1 MSGSCDSCNS
11 ADCSVRTK
19 QPGESQE
26 QYEERIAL
34 ERRLCKIDKKIA
46 VISGKGGVG
55 KSTVAVNLAV
65 SLSLMGKKTGLL
77 DIDIHGPS
85 IPTMLNFKDT
95 VISSGSDGMEPLVMG
110 NLKVMSIGFLLRD
123 VDDPVI
129 FRGPRKLGLIKQFLK
144 DVNWGELD
152 YLIID
157 SPPGTG
163 DEPLALYDLIKDI
176 TGAVVVTTPQEVSG
190 TDVRKSINFC
200 NEVSIPLLGL
210 VENMDGFIC
219 PNCDTVHKIFGSGSG
234 NSISK
239 KYGIE
244 LLGTIPIEPKIVEA
258 CDAGK
263 PFVYN
268 YNKTETAKKISEIIE
283 KIEMKAS

>member
-1 MSGSCDSCNS
+1 MSNSCDSCS
-11 ADCSVRTK
+11 REDCSSKTM
-19 QPGESQE
+19 QPGENQE

-34 ERRLCKIDKKIA
+34 EQRLCKIDKKIA

-55 KSTVAVNLAV
+55 KSTVAVNMAV

-85 IPTMLNFKDT
+85 VPTMLSFNDT
-95 VISSGSDGMEPLVMG
+95 MVSNGPDGMEPLVMG
-110 NLKVMSIGFLLRD
+110 NLKVMSIGYLLRD

-129 FRGPRKLGLIKQFLK
+129 FRGPRKLGIIKQFLK

-190 TDVRKSINFC
+190 ADVRKSINFC
-200 NEVSIPLLGL
+200 KEVSMPVLGL
-210 VENMDGFIC
+210 IENMDGFVC
-219 PNCDTVHKIFGSGSG
+219 PDCNSIHKIFGSGGGQKVSD
-234 NSISK
+234 
-239 KYGIE
+239 KYGIK
-244 LLGTIPIEPKIVEA
+244 LLGSIPIDPKIVEA
-258 CDAGK
+258 CDNGK
-263 PFVYN
+263 PFIYN
-268 YNKTETAKKISEIIE
+268 FSKTETAKTMSSIIE
-283 KIEMKAS
+283 KIAS